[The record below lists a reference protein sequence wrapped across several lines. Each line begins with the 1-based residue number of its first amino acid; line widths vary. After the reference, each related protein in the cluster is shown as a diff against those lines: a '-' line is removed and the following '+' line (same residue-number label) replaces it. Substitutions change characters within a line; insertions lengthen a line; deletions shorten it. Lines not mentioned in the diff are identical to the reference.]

1 MEDHLKF
8 SYFFSKERSNEIRR
22 NFLFHY
28 NFRKIDFAA
37 KAVSVV
43 VRDLLMNSE
52 WSFLRNHYEDEP
64 KHDGLLQLVMLCRY
78 W

>member
-52 WSFLRNHYEDEP
+52 
-64 KHDGLLQLVMLCRY
+64 
-78 W
+78 